1 MHISNIITNL
11 LYNVCYFFYILLV
24 IMMKPLL
31 YFSVLVFA
39 MEACK
44 QQPDKAN
51 ADLDTQE
58 IKPLPEIPTTDSVV
72 HVQPQSGDTITP
84 LPFGPGTGPKK
95 LFSKG
100 AWGYYIEMIGEGYT
114 SDKGFKT
121 LKPVY
126 PLPPIE
132 KYRYTVVDTIYDPRS
147 CSNEVSLDSMFR
159 IKSYQVRLPD
169 HDGFE
174 VYYSAD
180 AAGINEA
187 NKNLAPGLTGR
198 CNNFDLHYYGL
209 LIFYQRAT
217 KTARMLPVYYS
228 YYGESDH
235 ERHFYIDKDYR
246 ITLSEEIYSEGDYE
260 SKNPVDVMNGGR
272 YEVTMKKTGEFKIK
286 KFGQ

>member
-11 LYNVCYFFYILLV
+11 LFFVKSFFYILLV

-44 QQPDKAN
+44 PQSAKTQA
-51 ADLDTQE
+51 ATDTLGTKPIAE
-58 IKPLPEIPTTDSVV
+58 ISKTDSVV
-72 HVQPQSGDTITP
+72 QVQQQSGDIITP

-95 LFSKG
+95 LFGKG

-114 SDKGFKT
+114 SGNGFKS

-132 KYRYTVVDTIYDPRS
+132 KYRYTVVDTVYDPRS

-159 IKSYQVRLPD
+159 VKSYQVRLPD
-169 HDGFE
+169 HEGFE

-187 NKNLAPGLTGR
+187 NKNLAPGLNGR
-198 CNNFDLHYYGL
+198 CDNFDLHYYGL
-209 LIFYQRAT
+209 LIFYHRAT
-217 KTARMLPVYYS
+217 KTARLLPAYYS

-235 ERHFYIDKDYR
+235 ERHFYIDTNYR
-246 ITLSEEIYSEGDYE
+246 ITLGNEIYSEGDYE
-260 SKNPVDVMNGGR
+260 SKNPVDVMSGGR
-272 YEVTMKKTGEFKIK
+272 YEVTMKKTGDFNVKRFEK
-286 KFGQ
+286 